1 MKNYTKQL
9 GFTLI
14 EVMVVVAII
23 GILAAIAIPSY
34 QDSVRKSRRRD
45 AQGALVNLANFMERL
60 ATETGCYNPGPD
72 RLCGNA
78 DDAAPVIPAGLAR
91 SPATGPVIYYNLVI
105 TAVNANTFSIGAT
118 PVAGTAQAA
127 DACGIMNL
135 TQAGVRTNTGIANC
149 W

>member
-1 MKNYTKQL
+1 MKKLNRQS

-34 QDSVRKSRRRD
+34 QNSVRKSRRSD
-45 AQGALVNLANFMERL
+45 AQGALMNLANFMERL

-72 RLCGNA
+72 RLCGNG
-78 DDAAPVIPAGLAR
+78 DDAAPVIPVGLAR
-91 SPATGPVIYYNLVI
+91 SPATGPTIYYNLTI
-105 TAVNANTFSIGAT
+105 TAVNANTFSLRAT
-118 PVAGTAQAA
+118 PVVGTSQAV
-127 DACGIMNL
+127 DTCGTMNL
-135 TQAGVRTNTGIANC
+135 TQTGLRTNTGIANC